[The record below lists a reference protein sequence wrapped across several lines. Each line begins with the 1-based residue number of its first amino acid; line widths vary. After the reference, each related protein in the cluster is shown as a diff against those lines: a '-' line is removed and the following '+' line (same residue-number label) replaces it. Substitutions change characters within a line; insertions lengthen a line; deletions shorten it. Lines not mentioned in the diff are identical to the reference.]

1 MSKNLER
8 LFGEKPISINCEHCG
23 KEIDI
28 SFSDI
33 GSSVE
38 YPNCSS
44 TINIVLSDDSDSVD
58 NMDKSVGE
66 LFDLLDSF

>member
-8 LFGEKPISINCEHCG
+8 LFGEKPISISCEHCG

-38 YPNCSS
+38 CPNCSS